1 MAGTPHTHVKV
12 SFLLRKIGVFMN
24 LSDAA
29 LCGGTDLQKE
39 EKEK

>member
-12 SFLLRKIGVFMN
+12 SFLLRKIGVFMS

-29 LCGGTDLQKE
+29 LYDSIDLQKE
-39 EKEK
+39 ENRK